1 VSGRKGFL
9 LLEVMISI
17 IVITGGLLFVMRV
30 YSTAKEALGRSRTL
44 FKHSLL
50 LEEKIFDFEEKG
62 MIEEDTDRGHFP
74 DLKDYFWEVNAAS
87 LAPQGQEL
95 GDLCSVKLGVYYGNS
110 SSEAGP
116 PYKYYLFT
124 YLNKK
129 I

>member
-1 VSGRKGFL
+1 MV
-9 LLEVMISI
+9 SI

-30 YSTAKEALGRSRTL
+30 YSTAKEALDRSRTL

-62 MIEEDTDRGHFP
+62 IIEEDTDRGSFP
-74 DLKDYFWEVNAAS
+74 DEKDYRWEAAAVA
-87 LAPQGQEL
+87 LATQGQ
-95 GDLCSVKLGVYYGNS
+95 DLSDICSVKLGVYYDKNS
-110 SSEAGP
+110 SSAGTLD
-116 PYKYYLFT
+116 KYYIWT